1 MAIMGKM
8 RILKAAAFT
17 ILITFIA
24 SGSSSCGPGMDESTS
39 EKTSA
44 EYPAVPLDRAC
55 DSIIP
60 KAAAVEVSSHLGT
73 GEVREE
79 KPGESIE
86 EKAREAFK
94 EGHDSDFTLVCRF
107 YAEVDGEEMGMSVD
121 FRRESG
127 APPNLRNSTPPWT
140 IYRISNNTL
149 LREKE
154 NITHLDVLCLTSEPP
169 DGTRK
174 GNTISLS
181 MTEDMGVSIA
191 TKAGILA
198 AAAEKVASGLE
209 CANDVSFS
217 DTPEISPLPRK

>member
-1 MAIMGKM
+1 MGRM
-8 RILKAAAFT
+8 RAFKATALT
-17 ILITFIA
+17 VLITFIA
-24 SGSSSCGPGMDESTS
+24 SGSSSCGPGMEESTS

-44 EYPAVPLDRAC
+44 EYPAIPLGRAC

-60 KAAAVEVSSHLGT
+60 KVSAVEVSSHLGT

-79 KPGESIE
+79 NPGESIE
-86 EKAREAFK
+86 EKAREAFE

-140 IYRISNNTL
+140 VYRVSNKTL

-154 NITHLDVLCLTSEPP
+154 NITHLDVLCLTPEPS
-169 DGTRK
+169 GGARK
-174 GNTISLS
+174 ENTISLS
-181 MTEDMGVSIA
+181 MTEDMGVSSA

-198 AAAEKVASGLE
+198 TAAEKIASGLE